1 MAEMLKV
8 EYDELMARA
17 AELEVPLPAP
27 PPGSARPPCAI
38 SFVVDSGTQLDYSA
52 SAIRESIKRAEAEY
66 LVLAESLRNA
76 ALAYEE
82 ADQAAADA
90 LTEGSSATPESA
102 STPPAQK
109 TGAGES
115 FAAPPETPGYDGY
128 YDLRKAIEDIEA
140 PDQGPAYTKF
150 AADWN
155 SYVLALQA
163 DVVMQRFR
171 PFEYWEGES
180 AAAVEANFES
190 QKKWLIQLGNS
201 SCFQIASQARGVVDA
216 HKWAV
221 TVHPTSY
228 DLYVT
233 DYWYDEYGR
242 RGDITRQSEV
252 LAWYVDMQE
261 RSETVLADYN
271 QRAAV
276 PLSLVYPSNPPAA
289 VAIKAPL
296 QIPDNAGEIIRGA
309 IGGVV
314 DAGTGGTSPGAL
326 ASQLGNA
333 NVADTVSSL
342 SNMAS
347 SQSDT
352 ASDPFA
358 TTPSTPLPTGMPG
371 LPKAGGVKPASF
383 GGGGMPSMPLQSAT
397 DAGAGSGGSTRP
409 AASGV
414 GAGPGAGGATAGRGA
429 MGGGMPMGAGAGQG
443 QGKDSKAKRYG
454 EEEDIYTEDRPW
466 TSSVVGSRRRN
477 EASDDGPK

>member
-1 MAEMLKV
+1 MLKV

-17 AELEVPLPAP
+17 AELEVPLPTP
-27 PPGSARPPCAI
+27 PQQNPQPPCAI
-38 SFVVDSGTQLDYSA
+38 SFVVDSGTQLNYNA

-66 LVLAESLRNA
+66 LVLAQSLRNA

-109 TGAGES
+109 TGGDED
-115 FAAPPETPGYDGY
+115 FAPPPQTPGYDGY
-128 YDLRKAIEDIEA
+128 YDLRQAIEDIEA

-150 AADWN
+150 EGDWN

-163 DVVMQRFR
+163 DAVMQRFR

-180 AAAVEANFES
+180 AAAVEANFEQ
-190 QKKWLIQLGNS
+190 QKKYLIQLGNS
-201 SCFQIASQARGVVDA
+201 SCYQIASQARGVVDA

-228 DLYVT
+228 ELYIA
-233 DYWYDEYGR
+233 DFWYDEYGR
-242 RGDITRQSEV
+242 RGDINRQNEV
-252 LAWYVDMQE
+252 LTWYVDMQA
-261 RSETVLADYN
+261 RSETVLADYH
-271 QRAAV
+271 QRAAL
-276 PLSLVYPSNPPAA
+276 PLALVYPTNPPAA
-289 VAIKAPL
+289 VTVKAPL

-309 IGGVV
+309 IGGVI
-314 DAGTGGTSPGAL
+314 GTGTGSGAANPGAL
-326 ASQLGNA
+326 ASQLGNT
-333 NVADTVSSL
+333 NIADTVSSL
-342 SNMAS
+342 SDLAS
-347 SQSDT
+347 SQTDT

-358 TTPSTPLPTGMPG
+358 APPPLPTGVPG
-371 LPKAGGVKPASF
+371 LSTGGGVKPASF
-383 GGGGMPSMPLQSAT
+383 GGAGMPSAPLQSAT
-397 DAGAGSGGSTRP
+397 DAGAATQG
-409 AASGV
+409 AA
-414 GAGPGAGGATAGRGA
+414 ARPGAGAGGLPPGMGGAAAGRGA

-466 TSSVVGSRRRN
+466 TSSVIGVRRRN
-477 EASDDGPK
+477 DVPE